1 MIEINWHVFSEKFK
15 DSAAYKFEFLAY
27 CLFSYEFNIQNGLFR
42 YKNHPGI
49 ETAPIENNGEMVGFQ
64 AKFYSNNISDNKS
77 DIIDSIKKAK
87 EACPQLKKILI
98 YVHQDLTYNTQ
109 CVSAKPGYLTEIETV
124 ASSSGLSIEWRTRS
138 HIELML
144 SKPENRYLAE
154 YFFCLDGGVFAFTK
168 ALSERTKNIFSSI
181 RSSIKFSSKEI
192 KFSRQIVYE
201 ELKKCKGG

>member
-1 MIEINWHVFSEKFK
+1 M
-15 DSAAYKFEFLAY
+15 
-27 CLFSYEFNIQNGLFR
+27 R
-42 YKNHPGI
+42 
-49 ETAPIENNGEMVGFQ
+49 
-64 AKFYSNNISDNKS
+64 
-77 DIIDSIKKAK
+77 
-87 EACPQLKKILI
+87 LKKILI

-124 ASSSGLSIEWRTRS
+124 ASSSGLSIEWRMRS

-192 KFSRQIVYE
+192 KFSRQIVYD
-201 ELKKCKGG
+201 ELKKCKGGNASILFGIGGVGKTAAVKDFYYDQLDQYPVFILKTPEILDFFSPEAYVTDSRLLSNRKGDHSRASPR